1 VRERRTETGGA
12 NLEGTRLGG
21 LDLGAAKVT
30 RIGRTIIGD
39 SYFTSVST
47 GGIGMAPEFV
57 RRERPRARLVPLLVP
72 QQNVPVEVRSFER
85 AKKKLYAWMRRE
97 EEGEEE
103 KPAVVRSS
111 LVSI

>member
-1 VRERRTETGGA
+1 
-12 NLEGTRLGG
+12 
-21 LDLGAAKVT
+21 
-30 RIGRTIIGD
+30 
-39 SYFTSVST
+39 
-47 GGIGMAPEFV
+47 
-57 RRERPRARLVPLLVP
+57 VPLLVP